1 MIVEMIDQLDD
12 LIFDKLEQLYQG
24 DIKEIADLLDMDYY
38 HVYNI
43 LKVRK
48 SIPKARLLDF
58 LHVANMGMVILPL
71 TEEE

>member
-1 MIVEMIDQLDD
+1 MIVEMIGQLDD
-12 LIFDKLEQLYQG
+12 LIIDKLEELYQG
-24 DIKEIADLLDMDYY
+24 DIKEIADLLDMEYG

-58 LHVANMGMVILPL
+58 LHIANMGMVILPL